1 MKRRLM
7 IYGEVHD
14 VGYRPFLLGIAESL
28 EIERFFADNVIEDGR
43 KAVVVLV
50 DSTPEKVE
58 EFIEMVRLKQPGR
71 AKVESVRVE
80 EYAGRVMGTE
90 NYYRYLT
97 AMQLSKI
104 ATYGGKMLEK
114 QDEMLSKQDEHIK
127 ISRETLEVAKETR
140 DIAKETLEVS
150 KETLEVS
157 KETLEVAKETRDIA
171 KETLEVSKETLEVS
185 KETLEVAK
193 ETRDIAKESLSVS
206 REMLKKQDETAD
218 LVGEILHGVRE
229 GSARGEE
236 ALLVLKSVYGKLH
249 SLKTEEE
256 IRKLRQELQ
265 ELKEAIRRAG
275 IEV

>member
-150 KETLEVS
+150 KETLEV
-157 KETLEVAKETRDIA
+157 AKETRDIA